1 MSTRFH
7 DKWHGANHQ
16 SASANGVPDS
26 ARDPIAS
33 YVFPFNGEFIM
44 NNSPRASGYSNGE
57 WSGQLDSWIL
67 SSDKVDARIIRAQ
80 QDDPLATVVVSARHG
95 GDSNYVVETDTGS
108 LGNRTVSAFAG
119 AQSVTVASTTGANTV
134 VTKIGNG
141 TRSVLTG
148 RADKLDSVVESGGN
162 RVEAM
167 LGNDG
172 GVRVYA
178 TSGILASAD
187 QQTRMSR
194 IEGGYA
200 TESLSLSAKDTLADS
215 SSTTHIG
222 SLGYVEVV
230 SPNVFVN
237 GSSNFA
243 ENGYFT
249 ADRITLSSNG
259 VPPTETEGQW
269 YPEGEIVAQSG
280 YLQSPRIR
288 GVRIDGTSGYFNYL
302 SAVSADVT
310 RMNVHISEL
319 SGYIVSG
326 SDHSASPPLAEPEA
340 ALRFHGTGIWSDSWM
355 RLSGDAAFMRNV
367 GVSGDEVV
375 GGDLTVGG
383 SEHLL
388 GNLDVGMSALFK
400 DNVTVLKDQY
410 VSGGVDVGPGGVWT
424 EGMLE
429 SSAGIG
435 TSADLAVSG
444 NSVFGGNVSVSGR
457 VNAGTVVDFTGPGGI
472 IIANGNGD
480 ANAAPKGSIAI
491 GAGAGCASNAIA
503 IGADATSTEGG
514 IAIGHNA
521 TVWKESPGDAIQ
533 LGEGALTDDNVV
545 LQIGENPVI
554 DLDYHFF
561 RDRYDFYSAN
571 GRAGSALWTA
581 APFFESPYVSADQEV
596 VRDAIGIGS
605 GEGAPIA
612 IYGRSEFDDNGV
624 LLPSAAGNNG
634 QVLIGDNIKCT
645 VSKAIVIG
653 NGASATASPPTGGI
667 HANHPTIQL
676 GYGNNSTNG
685 GGLQVYRYPLLTSN
699 GKIPNDRLSAYQG
712 SDTHFDDMW
721 HFGFMQSKVFLEEG
735 EDPSEYPVILAN
747 AYVGMEGDN
756 PQEYIGGG
764 WISGICS
771 SAANLLYH
779 ATVGHADTV
788 YTATT
793 VNTGETVLT
802 ATDVDYAKWVAT
814 ATSATT
820 VTSAGRVFSAELV
833 GSAYSVTSAWNATV
847 VGSAQAV
854 GMAAYVGSATKVE
867 SVYEIETVMG
877 NAGSVGSAGE
887 VATAETVSTAGQ
899 VKWTSYV
906 GSALD
911 VESADSVVYVGSAL
925 SIGASAFNT
934 YLYETL
940 AEGATAVPLDINHT
954 LYRLTMPSTPTAG
967 TYTYPVIDYTGIGD
981 ASGTIYVFRMEIEV
995 PSDAVAFSPQT
1006 GGTGQ
1011 QMDQWDWISEFP
1023 DPSVCSGKTVC
1034 IAAELDCAAT
1044 ARTVTAN
1051 TWRVK

>member
-215 SSTTHIG
+215 SSMTHIG

-259 VPPTETEGQW
+259 VPPTETEGRW

-280 YLQSPRIR
+280 YFQSPRIR
-288 GVRIDGTSGYFNYL
+288 GVRINGTSGYFNYL

-326 SDHSASPPLAEPEA
+326 SDHSVSPPLAEPEA

-429 SSAGIG
+429 SSGGIA
-435 TSADLAVSG
+435 TSGDALVSG
-444 NSVFGGNVSVSGR
+444 VVYASGVR
-457 VNAGTVVDFTGPGGI
+457 TERWVDVGTCVDFVDTNHGI
-472 IIANGNGD
+472 AIYNGD
-480 ANAAPKGSIAI
+480 GDSLLPHRGSVVIGQQAAFEDAIGPVIAI
-491 GAGAGCASNAIA
+491 GPFIEARGNSIVFGQNARV
-503 IGADATSTEGG
+503 SREGG
-514 IAIGHNA
+514 GL
-521 TVWKESPGDAIQ
+521 AIQ
-533 LGEGALTDDNVV
+533 FGDGDLQDDDVTF
-545 LQIGENPVI
+545 QIEDTPIVSGWKFNRE
-554 DLDYHFF
+554 L
-561 RDRYDFYSAN
+561 YDFYFPTARSN
-571 GRAGSALWTA
+571 SALWVA
-581 APFFESPYVSADQEV
+581 NPFFESPYVSADQEV

-605 GEGAPIA
+605 GAGAPVA
-612 IYGRSEFDDNGV
+612 VYGRSDFDSYGRLV
-624 LLPSAAGNNG
+624 PAAAANVGA
-634 QVLIGDNIKCT
+634 VIIGEGARSSISD
-645 VSKAIVIG
+645 AIAIG
-653 NGASATASPPTGGI
+653 AGASVTAPS
-667 HANHPTIQL
+667 HPGNTTIQI
-676 GYGNNSTNG
+676 GSGTNSGFN
-685 GGLQVYRYPLLTSN
+685 GGLQVNSYPLL
-699 GKIPNDRLSAYQG
+699 GWDGQIPVDRFPMYGGGWEQEPYWFGRWNFSLVSAIVDLTG
-712 SDTHFDDMW
+712 
-721 HFGFMQSKVFLEEG
+721 G
-735 EDPSEYPVILAN
+735 ENPSEFPVFVAT
-747 AYVGMEGDN
+747 YYDGVSEHHGE
-756 PQEYIGGG
+756 G
-764 WISGICS
+764 WISGICT
-771 SAANLLYH
+771 SAANLLYN
-779 ATVGHADTV
+779 AVVGHADTV

-793 VNTGETVLT
+793 VNTGEKVLT
-802 ATDVDYAKWVAT
+802 ATDVDYAVGVVT

-820 VTSAGRVFSAELV
+820 VTSAGRVSAAELV
-833 GSAYSVTSAWNATV
+833 GSAHSVTSAWNATV

-867 SVYEIETVMG
+867 SVYEVETVMG

-887 VATAETVSTAGQ
+887 VTTAETVSTAGQ

-940 AEGATAVPLDINHT
+940 AEGATAVPLDINRT
-954 LYRLTMPSTPTAG
+954 LYRLAMPSTPTAG
-967 TYTYPVIDYTGIGD
+967 TYTYPVIDYTGIGNAD
-981 ASGTIYVFRMEIEV
+981 GTIYAFRMEIEV
-995 PSDAVAFSPQT
+995 PADAVAFSPQT

-1023 DPSVCSGKTVC
+1023 DPSVCSGKTVY